1 MQAIRVHAPGG
12 PEALKLEDVPVP
24 EPQAGEALVRIEAA
38 GVNFI
43 DTYHRTGFYPVKT
56 PFTPGSEGAG
66 TVERV
71 GSGAKLVKPGDRVAW
86 AAGALG
92 AYAEFA
98 AVPEGRLVPVPRDVS
113 SRLAAAAMLQGMTA
127 HYLVTAVFAL
137 KRGDTCLVHAAAGG
151 VGLLLV
157 QTARMKGARVIGTVS
172 TEEKAALAREAG
184 AHDVILYTKAD
195 VAAEVRRLT
204 DSRGVDVVYDG
215 VGKTTWE
222 GSIASLRPR
231 GMMALYGQSS
241 GAVTSIDPL
250 VLMKNRSL
258 FLTRC
263 VLADYTATREELLER
278 SGEVLKWVRDGAL
291 KIRIYKEYP
300 LAAAADAH
308 RDLESR
314 RTTGKLLLTPSR

>member
-1 MQAIRVHAPGG
+1 MQAIRVHTPGG

-24 EPQAGEALVRIEAA
+24 EPKAGEALVRIEAA

-43 DTYHRTGFYPVKT
+43 DTYHRTGFYPVQT

-71 GSGAKLVKPGDRVAW
+71 GPGTKLVKPGDRVAW

-92 AYAEFA
+92 GYAEFA
-98 AVPEGRLVPVPRDVS
+98 AVPEARLVPVPKAVSFRD
-113 SRLAAAAMLQGMTA
+113 AAAAMLQGMTA
-127 HYLVTAVFAL
+127 QYLATSVFAL
-137 KRGDTCLVHAAAGG
+137 KQGDTCLVHAAAGG

-157 QTARMKGARVIGTVS
+157 QVARMKGARVIGTVS
-172 TEEKAALAREAG
+172 TEAKAALAREAG
-184 AHDVILYTKAD
+184 AHDVILYLKAD
-195 VAAEVRRLT
+195 VAAEARRLT
-204 DSRGVDVVYDG
+204 GGRGVDVVYDG
-215 VGKTTWE
+215 VGKATWD

-241 GAVTSIDPL
+241 GATLSIDPL
-250 VLMKNRSL
+250 VLAKNHSL

-278 SGEVLKWVRDGAL
+278 AGEVLKWVREGAL
-291 KIRIYKEYP
+291 KLKIHKEYA
-300 LAAAADAH
+300 LAAAAEAH

-314 RTTGKLLLTPSR
+314 TTTGKLLLKPSR

>member
-43 DTYHRTGFYPVKT
+43 DTYHRTGFYPVT
-56 PFTPGSEGAG
+56 RPFTPGSEGAG

-71 GSGAKLVKPGDRVAW
+71 GPGAKLVKAGDRVAW

-92 AYAEFA
+92 GYAEFA
-98 AVPEGRLVPVPRDVS
+98 AVPEGRLVPVPKDVPFRS
-113 SRLAAAAMLQGMTA
+113 AAAAMLQGMTA

-157 QTARMKGARVIGTVS
+157 QAARMKGARVIGTVS

-204 DSRGVDVVYDG
+204 DGRGVDVVYDG

-250 VLMKNRSL
+250 VLMKNHSL

-291 KIRIYKEYP
+291 KIRIHKEYP
-300 LAAAADAH
+300 LGAAADAH
-308 RDLESR
+308 RDLEGR
-314 RTTGKLLLTPSR
+314 RTTGKLLLKPAR